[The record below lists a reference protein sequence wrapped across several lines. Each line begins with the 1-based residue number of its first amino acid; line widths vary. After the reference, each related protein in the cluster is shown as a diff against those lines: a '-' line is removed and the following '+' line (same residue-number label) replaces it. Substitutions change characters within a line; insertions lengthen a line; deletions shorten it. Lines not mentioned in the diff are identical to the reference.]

1 MDSAGITR
9 KDWDSEFFGREIW
22 SADPT
27 IALDAK
33 TLARILE
40 EMDEREVWGIECHV
54 PSSLFRVI
62 PQLENAGFRLVDT
75 RAVFRTEM
83 DLSSS
88 KNKQDDGNGSV
99 RFATKQDYE
108 AILEITDQTFVSGE
122 KPFPSR
128 FNNRGLFSENEA
140 KRYYRA
146 WITNNFDENE
156 RLCSVFEVEGEV
168 VGYFLYG
175 IDDSTNPVTLKGLMA
190 GVRPEQRGSGAH
202 LRMQHLILNELP
214 YHTVLLD
221 NTTQVTNIPV
231 IRNHIRS
238 SRWLKDTLF
247 TFYRLRTSLAGTPM

>member
-9 KDWDSEFFGREIW
+9 KDWDSEFFAREIW
-22 SADPT
+22 SADPR
-27 IALDAK
+27 IALDEK
-33 TLARILE
+33 KLMESLD
-40 EMDEREVWGIECHV
+40 EMDEQGVWGIECHV
-54 PSSLFRVI
+54 PSALFRVI
-62 PQLENAGFRLVDT
+62 PQLENSGFRLVDT
-75 RAVFRTEM
+75 RAVFRTEI

-88 KNKQDDGNGSV
+88 KQRQDEGNGSI
-99 RFATKQDYE
+99 RFATNKDYE
-108 AILEITDQTFVSGE
+108 AILEITDQTFVSG
-122 KPFPSR
+122 KNPFPSR
-128 FNNRGLFSENEA
+128 FNNRDLFSENEA
-140 KRYYRA
+140 TQYYRA
-146 WITNNFDENE
+146 WISNNFDENE

-168 VGYFLYG
+168 MGYFLYG
-175 IDDSTNPVTLKGLMA
+175 IDGSTNPVTLKGLMA

-238 SRWLKDTLF
+238 SRSLKDTLF

>member
-1 MDSAGITR
+1 MDSADITR
-9 KDWDSEFFGREIW
+9 KDWDSEFFAREIW

-27 IALDAK
+27 IALDEK
-33 TLARILE
+33 KLMKSLDK
-40 EMDEREVWGIECHV
+40 MDEQGVWGIECHV
-54 PSSLFRVI
+54 PSALFRVI
-62 PQLENAGFRLVDT
+62 PQLENSGFRLVDT
-75 RAVFRTEM
+75 RAVFRTEI

-88 KNKQDDGNGSV
+88 KQKQDEGNGII
-99 RFATKQDYE
+99 RFATNEDYE
-108 AILEITDQTFVSGE
+108 AILEITDQTFVSG
-122 KPFPSR
+122 KNPFPSR
-128 FNNRGLFSENEA
+128 FNNRDLFSENEA
-140 KRYYRA
+140 TRYYRA
-146 WITNNFDENE
+146 WISNNFDENE

-175 IDDSTNPVTLKGLMA
+175 IDHSTNPVTLKGLMA

>member
-22 SADPT
+22 SADPS
-27 IALDAK
+27 IALDSEN
-33 TLARILE
+33 LVGLLE
-40 EMDEREVWGIECHV
+40 EMDENGVWGIECHV
-54 PSSLFRVI
+54 PSSLFGAI

-83 DLSSS
+83 DLSYS
-88 KNKQDDGNGSV
+88 KHKQDGGNGSV
-99 RFATKQDYE
+99 RFATNEDCE

-122 KPFPSR
+122 IPFPSR
-128 FNNRGLFSENEA
+128 FNNRDLFSENEA

-231 IRNHIRS
+231 IRNHIQS